1 MLTQTRPAIVLLGA
15 MIVITGLC
23 YPLAMTGVASV
34 LFPDQARGSLIVR
47 DGTIVG
53 SARIGQSFTSA
64 GYFHGRPSAAG
75 DGYDAANSSGTNL
88 APSNRALIDAV
99 RDRTMAIT
107 GALAA
112 APGVRVP
119 VDLVTSS
126 ASGLDPDISPR
137 AARLQAARVAAARSL
152 PEDDVAGLVDR
163 FVQPPFLGLF
173 GPATVNVLQL
183 NLALDAR
190 GAPPARP

>member
-1 MLTQTRPAIVLLGA
+1 MLSQTRPAIVLLGA

-34 LFPDQARGSLIVR
+34 LFPDQARGSLIER

-53 SARIGQSFTSA
+53 SAWIGQSFTSA

-107 GALAA
+107 GALAV

-137 AARLQAARVAAARSL
+137 AARLQVARVAAARSL
-152 PEDDVAGLVDR
+152 PEDDVARLVESVVR
-163 FVQPPFLGLF
+163 PPFLGLF

-190 GAPPARP
+190 AALPARP

>member
-1 MLTQTRPAIVLLGA
+1 MLSQTRPALVLLGA

-23 YPLAMTGVASV
+23 YPLAITGVASV

-53 SARIGQSFTSA
+53 SARIGQSFTRA

-99 RDRTMAIT
+99 RDRTMAIAGT
-107 GALAA
+107 

-119 VDLVTSS
+119 IDLVTSS

-137 AARLQAARVAAARSL
+137 ATRLQVARVAAARSL
-152 PEDDVAGLVDR
+152 PEDEVARLIEG
-163 FVQPPFLGLF
+163 FVRPPFLGLF

>member
-1 MLTQTRPAIVLLGA
+1 MLSQTRPALVLLGT
-15 MIVITGLC
+15 MIAVTGLC
-23 YPLAMTGVASV
+23 YPLATTGVASV
-34 LFPDQARGSLIVR
+34 LFPDQAGGSLIVR

-53 SARIGQSFTSA
+53 SARIGQAFTSP

-75 DGYDAANSSGTNL
+75 DGYDAANSGGTNL
-88 APSNRALIDAV
+88 APTNRALIEAV
-99 RDRTMAIT
+99 RDRTMT
-107 GALAA
+107 LAHA

-126 ASGLDPDISPR
+126 ASGLDPDISPQ
-137 AARLQAARVAAARSL
+137 AAQLQVARVAAARSL
-152 PEDDVAGLVDR
+152 AEDAVARLVER

-183 NLALDAR
+183 NLALDEL